1 VNARPRVVMNRAWA
15 LLICTRPTDYG
26 TWRVREAAEHLLPQ
40 PNVSEEDKRLASAA
54 EPQRRS
60 RRATSKRA
68 QGDGNRMS
76 GMVTLEFLAGQQAR
90 ILEEL
95 ANMRADHAVLLA
107 IVQRMD
113 ATMSG
118 LLGEVRA
125 LHGQLGRIGHRV

>member
-1 VNARPRVVMNRAWA
+1 
-15 LLICTRPTDYG
+15 
-26 TWRVREAAEHLLPQ
+26 
-40 PNVSEEDKRLASAA
+40 
-54 EPQRRS
+54 
-60 RRATSKRA
+60 
-68 QGDGNRMS
+68 MS